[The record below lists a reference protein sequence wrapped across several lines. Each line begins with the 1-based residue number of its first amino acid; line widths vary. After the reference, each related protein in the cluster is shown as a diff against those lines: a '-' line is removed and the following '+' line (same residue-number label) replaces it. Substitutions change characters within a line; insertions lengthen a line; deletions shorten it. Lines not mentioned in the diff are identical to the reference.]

1 MLDRR
6 RRVIGL
12 ALASSVWLAFPSPH
26 ASAQPAAPRAA
37 PPAAPQ
43 SEEPE
48 VASFPPSGY
57 QCKEQSKHARFRITL
72 GKDAELGDLIDWMM
86 SVSCQKFIWDSGL
99 RTRKV
104 NVVAPEP
111 VTLEEAYAAFY
122 AALRTIGATVEP
134 AGDYF
139 KIVETAGLE
148 AANLPIYG
156 PGAKVPN
163 DERVVTKVWRPPPQR
178 TEEVTALLAALKT
191 SSGSAELVGEVMIM
205 TDTASRIRRVQRLLE
220 ELGDDVTTE
229 QRIYVYGAMHAD
241 PQTLAE
247 VVSSVLQSDA
257 PATSSSATSPASARG
272 KTKGK
277 QKTPAARPANAGASS
292 EDPFRLTVD
301 ERTGTII
308 TVATEGQYGAV
319 RRLFQELDIPGA
331 AAEQTLHVI
340 ELQHADAGEVQTVL
354 AALASDTDAKASPK
368 RGAASPLETVVR
380 GDVKVTAHTATQTLI
395 VSASLSDFAALKRVV
410 DRIDRRRRQLYIE
423 VYLLEVRSKRGM
435 DVGVGGHFGRGG
447 ENGGLG
453 FASSSP
459 GGTSVL
465 GLANTSDEA
474 GGGASALLGGLS
486 AGLLGPTI
494 PGSGALLGTN
504 ADVPAFGVMLQAIE
518 SREDV
523 NVVAEP
529 HMYAAENEASSV
541 QFGDT
546 VPVRSGVGTLPG
558 SAVGSFA
565 PVENM
570 DVSLTLEVV
579 PHVADDETVTF
590 DIVLEDKQL
599 GAKDA
604 EIGSYST
611 SKRRLDLKQVIAYPG
626 QPIVLGGMTKEVET
640 ATTSA
645 VPGLGSIPVLGWLF
659 KQKSK
664 QTEKVSLLMVM
675 VPHFIDTP
683 DDARRVHQ
691 RRMRE
696 RMDFLQRYTAFK
708 RRDLSTHVNYR
719 KKSGLLSAINVA
731 ADRQDTDA
739 KLRTAAEAELNRKRP
754 DHAVSQAP
762 VAVETLQ

>member
-1 MLDRR
+1 MEA
-6 RRVIGL
+6 RVFPSR
-12 ALASSVWLAFPSPH
+12 ALACVALSSVVWLAVPPRV
-26 ASAQPAAPRAA
+26 AQAQPAEPE
-37 PPAAPQ
+37 PAPQ
-43 SEEPE
+43 SEEPQ
-48 VASFPPSGY
+48 AAAFPPTAYRCQKQPKS
-57 QCKEQSKHARFRITL
+57 ARYRITL
-72 GKDAELGDLIDWMM
+72 EKDAELGDLIDWMM

-139 KIVETAGLE
+139 KIVETTGLE

-163 DERVVTKVWRPPPQR
+163 DERIVTKVWRPPPQR

-220 ELGDDVTTE
+220 ELGDDATTE
-229 QRIYVYGAMHAD
+229 QHIYVYGAAHAD
-241 PQTLAE
+241 PITLAE
-247 VVSSVLQSDA
+247 VVSSVLQAETPTAAGGSSA
-257 PATSSSATSPASARG
+257 SAKAPQRSKAKGKGKTSAAPKPAT
-272 KTKGK
+272 
-277 QKTPAARPANAGASS
+277 AAGPVEA
-292 EDPFRLTVD
+292 PFRMTVD
-301 ERTGTII
+301 ERTGVLI
-308 TVATEGQYGAV
+308 TVATESQYGAI
-319 RRLFQELDIPGA
+319 RRLFDEIDIPGA
-331 AAEQTLHVI
+331 GAEQTLHVI
-340 ELQHADAGEVQTVL
+340 ELQHADAAEVQTVL
-354 AALASDTDAKASPK
+354 TALATGNNANTQPK
-368 RGAASPLETVVR
+368 RGAAAPTTTVVR
-380 GDVKVTAHTATQTLI
+380 GDVKVTAHTATQTLV
-395 VSASLSDFAALKRVV
+395 VSASMSDFAALKRVV

-423 VYLLEVRSKRGM
+423 VYLLEVRSDRGVG
-435 DVGVGGHFGRGG
+435 VGVGGHFGRDG

-459 GGTSVL
+459 GGTSAL
-465 GLANTSDEA
+465 GLAASGDGA
-474 GGGASALLGGLS
+474 GSLLGGLS

-494 PGSGALLGTN
+494 PGSGALLGTDN
-504 ADVPAFGVMLQAIE
+504 DVPAFGVMLQALE
-518 SREDV
+518 TREDV

-541 QFGDT
+541 QFGET

-558 SAVGSFA
+558 SAVGSFS

-570 DVSLTLEVV
+570 DVSLSLEVT

-599 GAKDA
+599 GARDA
-604 EIGSYST
+604 EIGGYAT
-611 SKRRLDLKQVIAYPG
+611 TKRRLDLKQVIAYPE
-626 QPIVLGGMTKEVET
+626 QPIVLGGMTKETDKV
-640 ATTSA
+640 TTSA

-659 KQKSK
+659 KKK
-664 QTEKVSLLMVM
+664 DTEKEKVSLLMVM

-683 DDARRVHQ
+683 DDARRVHR

-696 RMDFLQRYTAFK
+696 RMEFLQRYTAFK

-719 KKSGLLSAINVA
+719 KKSGLLASINVA
-731 ADRQDTDA
+731 VGRQEKDA
-739 KLRTAAEAELNRKRP
+739 ELRAAAEAELRRERP
-754 DHAVSQAP
+754 DHAVLKQPIEVVTA
-762 VAVETLQ
+762 Q